1 MGQFEAEFLE
11 ILEKS
16 FEDLN
21 KSLQERKQNV
31 EPSDQYVVL
40 VAGGFFAVI
49 SKRVSCSLR
58 LGMQSQSLWT
68 RYHFEK
74 QQKRHQHLILINI
87 PLHYRNC

>member
-1 MGQFEAEFLE
+1 MQTHEVISNAGKSDADKRRKLLDLYKRTKQFMGQFEAEFLE

-40 VAGGFFAVI
+40 VAGVF
-49 SKRVSCSLR
+49 CC
-58 LGMQSQSLWT
+58 
-68 RYHFEK
+68 
-74 QQKRHQHLILINI
+74 HQ
-87 PLHYRNC
+87 